1 MTYKIICTTNGE
13 SFEIANSA
21 AADLLP
27 CKNIELSKELNRVDS
42 LSFTIAATHPYR
54 DKIKPIKS
62 VIKAYVDDELVFDGR
77 PLAPAMDWLNNSVYA
92 CESCLA
98 YFNDSLKKPYSLSG
112 TADFILSEIL
122 DGHNEQVEDEKKI
135 YLGRITNTDG
145 MALDNTE
152 ISTTWECLES
162 FLELA
167 TGYLFVRTDENGVHW
182 LDYLSEA
189 APANTQEIRFG
200 QNLLD
205 LSKYQTIEDMKTALI
220 PYGATL
226 DDGTVVGIASVN
238 DGSDFIYSQEAVDE
252 YGWIWATCT
261 WDGITDPQELL
272 NTATEYFEQ
281 LTALPETIELSA
293 VDLAAINEDISRFH
307 LGGMTTMV
315 SEPHGIRKQAIL
327 SQKVMNLDAPQ
338 NDTITIGTT
347 SSIKTFTRS
356 TDKAVRNIKTSVEQ
370 HADASSRFSQF
381 ATGGRGGNV
390 VMDYD
395 NDSVRKLPYRI
406 LIMDEPDKATAKCV
420 LQLNKDGIGFSSN
433 GVNGDYYNSWTID
446 GQLSLGGTD
455 NAYGALQILDPSGNV
470 IGAWTK
476 DGIVVNAG
484 TVDLRRNTNFGLY
497 IDGTIFRFGDF
508 EVNDRYGRQ
517 IIQSSDEKTGMSG
530 EPNGSGL
537 YLWAGY
543 TSDSDCVFKV
553 GKTDAFVQYDGET
566 YPIGESIDTLNRAME
581 VADEENQG
589 PDIGDLEGS
598 YAVVG
603 GLNFS
608 DIFG

>member
-1 MTYKIICTTNGE
+1 MTYRIVCTTNGE
-13 SFEIANSA
+13 SFEIANNTSA
-21 AADLLP
+21 DILP

-42 LSFTIAATHPYR
+42 LSFTIAATHPYK

-92 CESCLA
+92 CEGCLA
-98 YFNDSLKKPYSLSG
+98 YFNDTLMRPYSLSG
-112 TADFILSEIL
+112 TADFLLAEIL
-122 DGHNEQVEDEKKI
+122 DRHNLQVDDEKKI
-135 YLGRITNTDG
+135 FLGTVTNHEG

-152 ISTTWECLES
+152 LSTTWECLES
-162 FLELA
+162 FLDIA
-167 TGYLFVRTDENGVHW
+167 TGYVSVRTDANGKHW
-182 LDYLSEA
+182 LDYLNEP
-189 APANTQEIRFG
+189 APANEQEIRFG

-205 LSKYQTIEDMKTALI
+205 LSRYQTVEDMKTALI

-226 DDGTVVGIASVN
+226 DDGTVVDISSVN
-238 DGSDFIYSQEAVDE
+238 NGCDFIYSQEAVDE
-252 YGWIWATCT
+252 FGWIWSTCT
-261 WDGITDPQELL
+261 WDGITDPQQLL
-272 NTATEYFEQ
+272 DTATEYYEQ
-281 LTALPETIELSA
+281 ITALPETIELSA
-293 VDLAAINEDISRFH
+293 VDLAVINEDISRFR

-338 NDTITIGTT
+338 NDTITIGNT

-356 TDKAVRNIKTSVEQ
+356 TDKAVRTMKASVEQ

-406 LIMDEPDKATAKCV
+406 LIMDTEDKSTAQYV

-433 GVNGDYYNSWTID
+433 GVNGNYYNSWTID
-446 GQLSLGGTD
+446 GQMSLGGTD
-455 NAYGALQILDPSGNV
+455 NAYGALQILDPNGQM

-476 DGIVVNAG
+476 DGIVLKTG
-484 TVDLRRNTNFGLY
+484 TVDLRRNTDFGLY
-497 IDGTIFRFGDF
+497 IDGQIFRFGDF

-530 EPNGSGL
+530 EPDTAGGL
-537 YLWAGY
+537 YLWAGWNGSQGTFTVNNRGRVDVNGTLY
-543 TSDSDCVFKV
+543 IN
-553 GKTDAFVQYDGET
+553 GET
-566 YPIGESIDTLNRAME
+566 LESFVEDIVEGAM
-581 VADEENQG
+581 
-589 PDIGDLEGS
+589 P
-598 YAVVG
+598 
-603 GLNFS
+603 
-608 DIFG
+608 

>member
-1 MTYKIICTTNGE
+1 MTYKIDCITSGVTYR
-13 SFEIANSA
+13 IANSETA
-21 AADLLP
+21 GSLP
-27 CKNIELSKELNRVDS
+27 CKDIVLSKELNRVDS
-42 LSFTIAATHPYR
+42 LTFTIAATHPYK

-62 VIKAYVDDELVFDGR
+62 IIRAYVDDKLVFEGR
-77 PLAPAMDWLNNSVYA
+77 AMAPVMDWLNNRVYT
-92 CESCLA
+92 CEGCLA
-98 YFNDSLKKPYSLSG
+98 YFNDTLMKPYSLSG
-112 TADFILSEIL
+112 TPEFILNKIIENHNSQVGPEKRFIL
-122 DGHNEQVEDEKKI
+122 GQV
-135 YLGRITNTDG
+135 TNTDG

-152 ISTTWECLES
+152 ISTTWDCIES
-162 FLELA
+162 FLDVA
-167 TGYLFVRTDENGVHW
+167 TGYLCLRTEGFANFI
-182 LDYLSEA
+182 DYLTVP

-205 LSKYQTIEDMKTALI
+205 ISKYQSVEDIKTALI

-226 DDGTVVGIASVN
+226 DDGTVVGIESVN
-238 DGSDFIYSQEAVDE
+238 DGVEYIYSQQAVDE
-252 YGWIWATCT
+252 FGWIWATCT
-261 WDGITDPQELL
+261 WDAITEP
-272 NTATEYFEQ
+272 EQ
-281 LTALPETIELSA
+281 LLATAEDYYKQITSLPETIELSA
-293 VDLAAINEDISRFH
+293 VDLATINADITRFR

-327 SQKVMNLDAPQ
+327 SQKEMHLDAPQ
-338 NDTITIGTT
+338 SDTITIGKT

-356 TDKAVRNIKTSVEQ
+356 TEKAVRNMKTSVEQ

-406 LIMDEPDKATAKCV
+406 LIMDTDDKATAQCV

-455 NAYGALQILDPSGNV
+455 NAYGALQILDPTGQV

-553 GKTDAFVQYDGET
+553 GKSDAFVQYGGET
-566 YPIGESIDTLNRAME
+566 YPIGESIDNLNKAME

-589 PDIGDLEGS
+589 SDIGDLEGN